1 MSIKS
6 SLGRQL
12 GTQFDTVFDVVKS
25 NPIYDKAGGSIPSL
39 DLNFAKSKSL
49 LDGRSTKNK
58 ITFTRASSGTYVG
71 SDGLIKTATTNEARF
86 DHDPATGESLGLLIE
101 EARTNYLTQSE
112 NFGLWTITTASGSTY
127 TNQATS
133 PDGSNAFKI
142 IPDSGATSSILNA
155 PSGANYE
162 SVIYSV
168 YVKAAEFDWIN
179 VSYYASSSFNNWFN
193 VKTGQ
198 LGTTSRTCEIT
209 PAGNGWYRCVVYG
222 NTTNQNFLSLKP
234 GSSNGVAAVGDGVS
248 GIYVWGA
255 QGEIGSFPTSYIPTT
270 SSTVTRAAD
279 VASITGS
286 NFSSW
291 YRQDE
296 GTVFVNQTSLS
307 TVPQDFATVFRF
319 NDATATNVLFI
330 RKRSGFSQ
338 WVASGENSLFMTRTI
353 SQPSVLSVVYK
364 TDDAAFAAEGT
375 LTNDDSCTIDPNKV
389 EVLIGSASGSTSY
402 MNGTIRRLTYW
413 PQRLPNE
420 TLQTITQ

>member
-1 MSIKS
+1 
-6 SLGRQL
+6 
-12 GTQFDTVFDVVKS
+12 VFE
-25 NPIYDKAGGSIPSL
+25 
-39 DLNFAKSKSL
+39 
-49 LDGRSTKNK
+49 
-58 ITFTRASSGTYVG
+58 
-71 SDGLIKTATTNEARF
+71 SD
-86 DHDPATGESLGLLIE
+86 
-101 EARTNYLTQSE
+101 
-112 NFGLWTITTASGSTY
+112 
-127 TNQATS
+127 
-133 PDGSNAFKI
+133 
-142 IPDSGATSSILNA
+142 
-155 PSGANYE
+155 
-162 SVIYSV
+162 
-168 YVKAAEFDWIN
+168 
-179 VSYYASSSFNNWFN
+179 
-193 VKTGQ
+193 
-198 LGTTSRTCEIT
+198 
-209 PAGNGWYRCVVYG
+209 
-222 NTTNQNFLSLKP
+222 
-234 GSSNGVAAVGDGVS
+234 
-248 GIYVWGA
+248 
-255 QGEIGSFPTSYIPTT
+255 
-270 SSTVTRAAD
+270 
-279 VASITGS
+279 
-286 NFSSW
+286 W